1 MWTYDHWRFPEKV
14 LDFKLQILEKIK
26 ASKIFK
32 SVNLI
37 SFCSREQCRNK
48 DVNMT
53 GGSLD
58 GQTFDSSYLGI
69 NNRKGSTTGAR
80 TSPNYATS
88 KSGFSVRGAKTLG
101 WYLTDELFL
110 RNNDTQQ
117 NKEEVGSESKLFKF
131 INVQRTM
138 IFGLSFK

>member
-1 MWTYDHWRFPEKV
+1 MTQSCCAPTP
-14 LDFKLQILEKIK
+14 
-26 ASKIFK
+26 
-32 SVNLI
+32 
-37 SFCSREQCRNK
+37 CSRWMGVVVPSVIVSLSVLQEQCRNK
-48 DVNMT
+48 GVNMT

-80 TSPNYATS
+80 TSPNYAAN
-88 KSGFSVRGAKTLG
+88 KNGFSVRGAKTLG

-117 NKEEVGSESKLFKF
+117 NKEKKEVGSENSKKL
-131 INVQRTM
+131 
-138 IFGLSFK
+138 L

>member
-1 MWTYDHWRFPEKV
+1 MGVVVPSV
-14 LDFKLQILEKIK
+14 I
-26 ASKIFK
+26 

-48 DVNMT
+48 GVNMT

-80 TSPNYATS
+80 TSPNYAAN
-88 KSGFSVRGAKTLG
+88 KNGFSVRGAKTLG

-117 NKEEVGSESKLFKF
+117 NKEKKEVGSESKERGFLDF
-131 INVQRTM
+131 
-138 IFGLSFK
+138 LSKNTLPRKSGHILR

>member
-1 MWTYDHWRFPEKV
+1 MQYLIFGIKNIPLRQNICPHFPSEM
-14 LDFKLQILEKIK
+14 LL
-26 ASKIFK
+26 
-32 SVNLI
+32 
-37 SFCSREQCRNK
+37 REQCRNK
-48 DVNMT
+48 GVNMT

-117 NKEEVGSESKLFKF
+117 NKEKEVGSERKLDICRKNGTKIWNKNF
-131 INVQRTM
+131 
-138 IFGLSFK
+138 

>member
-1 MWTYDHWRFPEKV
+1 
-14 LDFKLQILEKIK
+14 
-26 ASKIFK
+26 
-32 SVNLI
+32 
-37 SFCSREQCRNK
+37 
-48 DVNMT
+48 MT

-117 NKEEVGSESKLFKF
+117 NKEEVGSETPTRLVVSVMRRDGRGL
-131 INVQRTM
+131 RM
-138 IFGLSFK
+138 IEQGVRVILK